1 METLRVHCNRVFQLP
16 LCIGEPIQ
24 IHITT
29 RVSILSVVK
38 MNNSYMLHHKK
49 KLNGPNT
56 KRSKERKK
64 KQQQK
69 IAVRSNE
76 TKNKKERK

>member
-49 KLNGPNT
+49 KT
-56 KRSKERKK
+56 QRTEYKAFER
-64 KQQQK
+64 
-69 IAVRSNE
+69 
-76 TKNKKERK
+76 RK